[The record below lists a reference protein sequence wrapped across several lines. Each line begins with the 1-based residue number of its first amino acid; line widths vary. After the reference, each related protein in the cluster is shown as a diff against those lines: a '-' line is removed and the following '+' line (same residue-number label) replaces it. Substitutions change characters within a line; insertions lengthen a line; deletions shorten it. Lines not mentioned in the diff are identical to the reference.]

1 MGIQQLLGF
10 IGALWNH
17 KNETDE
23 AVKKKVM
30 PLETA
35 MFLEIY
41 TQMKSHLK
49 EEQQAPVV
57 VRSQYLVNVDQCL
70 YGMGLSLCE
79 WVGGR
84 RLRRTS
90 ITPAH

>member
-1 MGIQQLLGF
+1 M
-10 IGALWNH
+10 
-17 KNETDE
+17 
-23 AVKKKVM
+23 KVM

-57 VRSQYLVNVDQCL
+57 KIPVSGQC
-70 YGMGLSLCE
+70 
-79 WVGGR
+79 
-84 RLRRTS
+84 
-90 ITPAH
+90 

>member
-35 MFLEIY
+35 MFLEID
-41 TQMKSHLK
+41 TQMKSRLK
-49 EEQQAPVV
+49 EEQRAPVV
-57 VRSQYLVNVDQCL
+57 VKIPVSGQCGSML
-70 YGMGLSLCE
+70 IWDGVVS
-79 WVGGR
+79 
-84 RLRRTS
+84 
-90 ITPAH
+90 A

>member
-1 MGIQQLLGF
+1 M
-10 IGALWNH
+10 
-17 KNETDE
+17 
-23 AVKKKVM
+23 KVM
-30 PLETA
+30 SLETA

-41 TQMKSHLK
+41 TQMKSRLK

-57 VRSQYLVNVDQCL
+57 VRSQYLVIVDQCL
-70 YGMGLSLCE
+70 YGMVLSRCE

>member
-17 KNETDE
+17 KNATDE
-23 AVKKKVM
+23 ALKMKVM

-41 TQMKSHLK
+41 TQIKSHLK

-57 VRSQYLVNVDQCL
+57 VKIPVSGQC
-70 YGMGLSLCE
+70 GSMFIWDGVVS
-79 WVGGR
+79 V
-84 RLRRTS
+84 
-90 ITPAH
+90 